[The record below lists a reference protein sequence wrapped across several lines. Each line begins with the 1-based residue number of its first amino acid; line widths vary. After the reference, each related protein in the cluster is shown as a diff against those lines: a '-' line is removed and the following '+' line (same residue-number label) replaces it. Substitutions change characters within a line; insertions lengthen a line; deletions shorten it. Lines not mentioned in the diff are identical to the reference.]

1 MSAEFRILT
10 VVDEENSVRATTSC
24 DSLADTN
31 IQDSLF
37 QDFDQLATLGSKPVI
52 LDLRSVK
59 FFEGTVPGK
68 LLRLSDAVIATGGSL
83 TVLAAPNICE
93 VLKMLQ
99 LDRKFKINET
109 EQPVGLFK
117 LG

>member
-1 MSAEFRILT
+1 MTAEFRLLT
-10 VVDEENSVRATTSC
+10 VITDETCVRATTKG
-24 DSLADTN
+24 DSLSDSK
-31 IQDSLF
+31 IQDALF
-37 QDFDQLATLGSKPVI
+37 EDFEQLAQISAKPVI

-68 LLRLSDAVIATGGSL
+68 LLRLSDALSVAGRSL

-99 LDRKFKINET
+99 LDRKFKISDS
-109 EQPVGLFK
+109 EQPSDLFK